1 MCSNF
6 FIVCMSVN
14 HCICVN
20 QPTARQK
27 SSIFFMYISYNR
39 SFLIS
44 LNNLFQL
51 SYTVRKFLCKS
62 TYSSRQKSSISCQ
75 FLCIIF
81 NIFILKDR
89 FSVISMASF
98 LHVRY
103 EISWCVYGSILTNI
117 YVELRRFICTIF
129 VYLDIDFLGCLWFF
143 FYWFGRSWPI
153 KNMYSFFHTS
163 KPTILFLLYFIF
175 LWSHFFSVSYRKLSK
190 ILYCKTYT
198 TSANE

>member
-1 MCSNF
+1 MLVNSFQVRFVPNQFVPDLDNSYQVNCQFVPTDLFYYKSDLTMCSNF
-6 FIVCMSVN
+6 CIVCMSVN

-89 FSVISMASF
+89 FSVISLKAFM
-98 LHVRY
+98 VR
-103 EISWCVYGSILTNI
+103 
-117 YVELRRFICTIF
+117 F
-129 VYLDIDFLGCLWFF
+129 
-143 FYWFGRSWPI
+143 
-153 KNMYSFFHTS
+153 
-163 KPTILFLLYFIF
+163 
-175 LWSHFFSVSYRKLSK
+175 
-190 ILYCKTYT
+190 
-198 TSANE
+198 